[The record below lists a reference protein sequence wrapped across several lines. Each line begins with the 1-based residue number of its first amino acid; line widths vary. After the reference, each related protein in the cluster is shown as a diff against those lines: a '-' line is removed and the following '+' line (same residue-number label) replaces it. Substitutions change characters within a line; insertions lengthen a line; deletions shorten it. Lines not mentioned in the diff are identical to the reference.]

1 MSMDELLLQ
10 ELYGSQQIQADE
22 QTKQAQIELVQ
33 AVAAESGINLDEL
46 DDDELSK
53 FAHYV
58 LSDEDEAQYAD
69 NELQSKL
76 AEADI
81 IGRQMALSYADQLN
95 QLENGEPMFDKVA
108 YAMNDVAEAWM
119 AEKTALSRLDQ
130 ARMVMNPTYEPG
142 GKNYKSYRDLTDDLR
157 RRESM
162 SAGANKRY
170 YDKRTAEA
178 RAYGRTIA
186 DPATVGSGLS
196 RAQKIGLGIGGAA
209 LAGGLG
215 YGAYRMMKNRE
226 KKASLLVDMIS
237 PEEFAK
243 EAELRAAEIL
253 LANGVDPQTLE
264 YVQPEYVK
272 IASFPTPEDA
282 ADEEEF
288 EVFSHYDE
296 MLDTAAQHIIDALLS

>member
-69 NELQSKL
+69 DELQSKL

-81 IGRQMALSYADQLN
+81 VGRQMALSYADQLN

-119 AEKTALSRLDQ
+119 AEKLAAKMQFPDPDATMPQDYADL
-130 ARMVMNPTYEPG
+130 
-142 GKNYKSYRDLTDDLR
+142 KKSLG
-157 RRESM
+157 RREKM
-162 SAGANKRY
+162 SANANKRY
-170 YDKRTAEA
+170 YDKREAELRA
-178 RAYGRTIA
+178 RRGFF
-186 DPATVGSGLS
+186 GNLS
-196 RAQKIGLGIGGAA
+196 KNQKIGLGIGGAA

-226 KKASLLVDMIS
+226 KTASLLVDMIS

-272 IASFPTPEDA
+272 IASFPTPDEA
-282 ADEEEF
+282 ADEDEYA
-288 EVFSHYDE
+288 VFSHYDE